1 MKFMAAYIVAQFDVK
16 DWDKF
21 REYGKRTART
31 IANFDGRFIARGGE
45 MVTLEGPEETVRI
58 VLIEFPSIEK
68 ATAFYQSPDYTT
80 TRKLREDCAVAKF
93 VAIDGLSPSAWS
105 AAVAESEALA

>member
-31 IANFDGRFIARGGE
+31 IASFGGRFIARGGE
-45 MVTLEGPEETVRI
+45 MVTLEGPQDTMRI
-58 VLIEFPSIEK
+58 VLMEFPSIEK
-68 ATAFYQSPDYTT
+68 ATAFYQSPDYTV
-80 TRKLREDCAVAKF
+80 TRKLREGCAVAKF
-93 VAIDGLSPSAWS
+93 VAIDGFSPSAWS